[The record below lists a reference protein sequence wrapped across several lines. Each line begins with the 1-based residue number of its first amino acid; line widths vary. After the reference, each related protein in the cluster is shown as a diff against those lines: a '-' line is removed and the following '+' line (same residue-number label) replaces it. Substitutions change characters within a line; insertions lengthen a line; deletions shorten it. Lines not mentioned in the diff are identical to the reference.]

1 MANIAEDYVSPSL
14 RWGIFKQDHPAASVK
29 FHAATGAELGIP
41 KQFGGDEDY
50 CVATICCM
58 PGDPSPIVGYKP
70 VADAKGGRGD
80 HVSDAWNI
88 LCTKALGRAIK
99 RAGYPDTT
107 EDLRVFVLYK
117 QRLAEH
123 EAIRVGVTLDEP
135 AALPAGS
142 PEPTALEMSG
152 VGYPAAV
159 EGLIQLE
166 TKDDSDDVVEAV
178 IIDAEEVTEVEAAF
192 VEEKDEW
199 NTAWDLEAA
208 HEELKNL
215 VGEMDEEHA
224 DRARAAHTALN
235 GRMWPIK
242 SVSQFNTLLA
252 QVKTIHGEYE
262 ASLDDEIGLPPDEAA

>member
-50 CVATICCM
+50 CVATIHRE
-58 PGDPSPIVGYKP
+58 PGDPSPVVAYKP

-123 EAIRVGVTLDEP
+123 EAIRGGLTPDEP
-135 AALPAGS
+135 AALPAGP

-152 VGYPAAV
+152 VGYPALS
-159 EGLIQLE
+159 EGLIELE
-166 TKDDSDDVVEAV
+166 TKDDDVVEAV
-178 IIDAEEVTEVEAAF
+178 IIDAEEVTEVEAAL
-192 VEEKDEW
+192 VEEEDEW

-215 VGEMDEEHA
+215 VGEMDEEYA

-252 QVKTIHGEYE
+252 QVKIIHGEYE